1 LTKYACYL
9 YSASIEIKEV
19 ASMSD
24 ESIQSKGGM
33 ARAEVLSPKERS
45 DIARKAAQTRWAS
58 SILNA
63 SHFGPLTIGN
73 REFECAVLEDGT
85 RVFTRATFVRAIGRT
100 GKAKGGRAWDREFK
114 VPVFLTAE
122 NLKSFIS
129 KDLEENSKTIQFRYK
144 NSLYLGY
151 SIDLLRLVCEVFID
165 AKESGGLRKNQT
177 QIAEACRILYRG
189 FAKVGL
195 VALVDEATGYQEVR
209 DKLALQ
215 AILDE
220 FLLKEFAAWAKRF
233 PDEFYQHIFRLRGW
247 AWKGMKVNRPQVVAN
262 YTKDLVY
269 ARLAP
274 GILKELEVRN
284 PIESGRRKAKHHQWL
299 TEDIGHPALAQH
311 LYAVIGL
318 MRISE
323 TWDQF
328 KKILERAYPK
338 RGDTLQLPLFK
349 DASVPAIVP
358 LQPSSQSVLAFG
370 EKV

>member
-1 LTKYACYL
+1 MAT
-9 YSASIEIKEV
+9 
-19 ASMSD
+19 D
-24 ESIQSKGGM
+24 ESIQSKGGI
-33 ARAEVLSPKERS
+33 ARSEALSAKERS
-45 DIARKAAQTRWAS
+45 EIARKAAQARWAPN
-58 SILNA
+58 ILNA

-73 REFECAVLEDGT
+73 KEFECAVLEDGT

-151 SIDLLRLVCEVFID
+151 SIDLLRLVCELFID
-165 AKESGGLRKNQT
+165 AKESGALRANQT
-177 QIAEACRILYRG
+177 QISEACKILYRG
-189 FAKVGL
+189 FARVGL

-233 PDEFYQHIFRLRGW
+233 PDEFYQQIFRLRKW
-247 AWKGMKVNRPQVVAN
+247 TWKGMKVNRPQIVAN
-262 YTKDLVY
+262 YTKNLVY

-274 GILKELEVRN
+274 RILNELEARN
-284 PIESGRRKAKHHQWL
+284 PKDEKGHRKVKHHQWL
-299 TEDIGHPALAQH
+299 TEDVGHPALAQH

-318 MRISE
+318 MRLADSWE
-323 TWDQF
+323 QF
-328 KKILERAYPK
+328 KQMLDRAYPK
-338 RGDTLQLPLFK
+338 RSDTLQMPLFR
-349 DASVPAIVP
+349 DVASIAPP
-358 LQPSSQSVLAFG
+358 PPSSQYQIAFS

>member
-1 LTKYACYL
+1 MA
-9 YSASIEIKEV
+9 E
-19 ASMSD
+19 
-24 ESIQSKGGM
+24 ESIQSKGGI
-33 ARAEVLSPKERS
+33 ARSEALSAKERS
-45 DIARKAAQTRWAS
+45 EIASKAAQARWAPN
-58 SILNA
+58 ILNA

-73 REFECAVLEDGT
+73 KEFECAVLEDGT

-122 NLKSFIS
+122 NLKTFNS

-165 AKESGGLRKNQT
+165 AKESGVLRKNQT
-177 QIAEACRILYRG
+177 QIADACKILYRG

-247 AWKGMKVNRPQVVAN
+247 TWKGMKVNRPQVVAK
-262 YTKDLVY
+262 YTRDIVY

-274 GILKELEVRN
+274 GILKELETRN
-284 PIESGRRKAKHHQWL
+284 PIERGHRKAKHHQWL
-299 TEDIGHPALAQH
+299 TEDVGHPALAQH

-318 MRISE
+318 MRISDSWE
-323 TWDQF
+323 QF
-328 KKILERAYPK
+328 KAMLDRAYRK
-338 RGDTLQLPLFK
+338 RGDSLQLPLFR
-349 DASVPAIVP
+349 DDFSSAPP
-358 LQPSSQSVLAFG
+358 PPPSQSVLSFEQKA
-370 EKV
+370 